1 MFQSIEPPLAC
12 QSHNNFGVSVSQ
24 TIPSEYVQGLD
35 QVLSEL
41 ADVVFGKSPL
51 DLKDEDH
58 CPILL
63 ALDLWE
69 PSEGVSIWLGC
80 YATES
85 LRKSFD
91 SKVEAVHKT
100 LMRIARTQAYLE
112 RLSPPLRA
120 SPRAAEILGK
130 WTSVLSIHGAELH
143 SLWSTLKRC
152 YNISGSP
159 TPHAPTAHLV
169 EDSLADYKRLFE
181 YAQKQWNPV
190 SHNYILCES
199 IANGP
204 GKYGE
209 CVEKLLPR
217 VNKSTQTRLFHAVL
231 GPLNKTIGGELG
243 LRVYRPTRSQ
253 QILVERVEESPNR
266 NSKTANPKR
275 STKKTSNKKSATK
288 RKR

>member
-1 MFQSIEPPLAC
+1 MFQSIEPPLAG
-12 QSHNNFGVSVSQ
+12 QSHNNFGVSMSPI
-24 TIPSEYVQGLD
+24 IPSEYVQGLD

-80 YATES
+80 HATEG
-85 LRKSFD
+85 LRKLFD
-91 SKVEAVHKT
+91 SKVGAVHKT
-100 LMRIARTQAYLE
+100 LIRIARTQAYLE

-120 SPRAAEILGK
+120 SPRVSEILDK
-130 WTSVLSIHGAELH
+130 RISILSMYGAELH

-159 TPHAPTAHLV
+159 TPHSNAVHLV

-181 YAQKQWNPV
+181 YANKQWNPL
-190 SHNYILCES
+190 SHNYIICES

-204 GKYGE
+204 GKYGD
-209 CVEKLLPR
+209 CVERLLPR
-217 VNKSTQTRLFHAVL
+217 VNMSAKTTLFHKVL
-231 GPLNKTIGGELG
+231 GPLNKTIGRELG
-243 LRVYRPTRSQ
+243 LRVYRPKRSQ
-253 QILVERVEESPNR
+253 QILVERIDESSNH
-266 NSKTANPKR
+266 NNNPTDRKR
-275 STKKTSNKKSATK
+275 STKKTSNKKSTTK